1 MLGVLEGCLLWVHGG
16 LWCSGFPLRALDLGA
31 TCEHYYG
38 ETLQAHTHSVSGVC
52 VWGRGGV
59 WLRFAVNA
67 SAVSVKRVC
76 STEIL
81 LLNTPLAVLVSV
93 FSLSA
98 ALEADREL

>member
-1 MLGVLEGCLLWVHGG
+1 MV
-16 LWCSGFPLRALDLGA
+16 
-31 TCEHYYG
+31 
-38 ETLQAHTHSVSGVC
+38 VSGV
-52 VWGRGGV
+52 VGFHSGLWIWGRLVNIIMEKPYRHTHTQSQVCGGGGV

-98 ALEADREL
+98 ALEADRGL